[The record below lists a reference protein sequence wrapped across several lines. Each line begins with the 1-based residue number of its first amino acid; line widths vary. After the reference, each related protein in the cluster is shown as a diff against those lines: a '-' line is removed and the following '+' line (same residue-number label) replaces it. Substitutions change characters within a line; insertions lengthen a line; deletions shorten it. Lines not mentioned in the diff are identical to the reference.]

1 MARAKRLDVTV
12 HGIVQGVFFRHHTR
26 IEATALGLTGTVRN
40 QPDGTVRVIAEGPH
54 DRLERLFE
62 WLRHGPELAVVE
74 RVEAAWCDANE
85 TLEEFRIVR

>member
-1 MARAKRLDVTV
+1 MATTKRLDVTV

-26 IEATALGLTGTVRN
+26 IEAAALGLTGTVRN

-54 DRLERLFE
+54 DRLERLLE

-74 RVEAAWCDANE
+74 RVEAAWSEGDK
-85 TLEEFRIVR
+85 TGGEFRIVR